1 MSEEVTP
8 VNTISNS
15 NNTLAWH
22 VETVQQCKK
31 FSTHQQFHLPS
42 G

>member
-8 VNTISNS
+8 VNIISNS

-22 VETVQQCKK
+22 EETAINCTAV
-31 FSTHQQFHLPS
+31 
-42 G
+42 